1 MATIKYSKRGKLHT
15 TIGILE
21 GLEDVDPKIDP
32 YYMEECDMPD
42 KPNGYK
48 ILVIDPIR
56 FQEIVWKK

>member
-1 MATIKYSKRGKLHT
+1 MIEEIKYSSKYGALHT

-21 GLEDVDPKIDP
+21 GLKDVDPKIDP

-48 ILVIDPIR
+48 LLLAIQLDFR
-56 FQEIVWKK
+56 R

>member
-21 GLEDVDPKIDP
+21 GLEHVDPKIDP

-56 FQEIVWKK
+56 F

>member
-1 MATIKYSKRGKLHT
+1 MIEEIKYSSKYGALHT

-21 GLEDVDPKIDP
+21 GLKDVDP

-48 ILVIDPIR
+48 ILVSDPIR
-56 FQEIVWKK
+56 F